1 MHLLGS
7 FEQAVLLAVVRLGTS
22 AYGRAILQ
30 DVRAKLGASV
40 TSGAVYAT
48 LGRLEDK
55 GLLASRLA
63 SGGRRYFSVLASG
76 TRALQ
81 RTKEAV
87 DRVWDGFE

>member
-7 FEQAVLLAVVRLGTS
+7 FEQAVLLSTVRLGAN
-22 AYGRAILQ
+22 AYGRAILK
-30 DVRAKLGASV
+30 DIRDKLGGAV

-55 GLLASRLA
+55 GLLASRFTPE
-63 SGGRRYFSVLASG
+63 GRRYFSVSASG
-76 TRALQ
+76 TRAL
-81 RTKEAV
+81 RKAKEAV

>member
-7 FEQAVLLAVVRLGTS
+7 FEQAVLLAVVRLRTD

-30 DVRAKLGASV
+30 DVRTKLGGTV

-48 LGRLEDK
+48 LGRLEGK
-55 GLLASRLA
+55 GLLASRLTQ
-63 SGGRRYFSVLASG
+63 GGRRYFSLLASG

-81 RTKEAV
+81 RTKETI